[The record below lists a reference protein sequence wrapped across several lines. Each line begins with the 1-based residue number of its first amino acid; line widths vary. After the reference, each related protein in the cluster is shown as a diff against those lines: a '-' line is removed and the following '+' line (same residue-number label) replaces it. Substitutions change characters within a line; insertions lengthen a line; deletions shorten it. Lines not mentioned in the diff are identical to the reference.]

1 MKKITTFSIIFLLL
15 ATSSVYSERS
25 AAVQH
30 DGTTLYVGGD
40 GPGNYSHIQDALD
53 NTSDGDT
60 VVVFRGTYFETIII
74 DTSIMLLG
82 ENKNKTIID
91 GDKKG
96 DVVSVIADHVT
107 ISGFTILN
115 GGRPFYSYKEGGGIR
130 LDPSSYSVITD
141 NIIRQN
147 DFFGILSVETTSSHN
162 TISNNIVSENGRED
176 YKKRSY
182 FNIGCIHSPF
192 NTISHNIIEN
202 ALGLGVSCCYWSV
215 NTTINGNII
224 RNNTMGGIRS
234 RHSFNNHIYN
244 NLFEN
249 NSLFGLRILNE
260 SDGNIIEDNTFLNN
274 KPLDAFFDIGMP
286 LARNHWEGN
295 YWSHGRLL
303 PKIVLGHLR
312 PPMKSAF
319 GIPWV
324 AVDWHPAKEPNTLL

>member
-1 MKKITTFSIIFLLL
+1 MRKIIAFFIVLLL
-15 ATSSVYSERS
+15 ATPLVSI
-25 AAVQH
+25 A
-30 DGTTLYVGGD
+30 GTTALLQDGHTFYVGGS

-53 NTSDGDT
+53 NTTDGDT
-60 VVVFRGTYFETIII
+60 VIVYAGTYAETLII
-74 DTSIMLLG
+74 DTSILLLG
-82 ENKNKTIID
+82 EDRTTTIID
-91 GDKKG
+91 GGKKG
-96 DVVSVIADHVT
+96 DVVMVIADHVT
-107 ISGFTILN
+107 ISGFTITN
-115 GGRPFYSYKEGGGIR
+115 GGRPFYSFKEGGGIR

-141 NIIRQN
+141 NIVKNN

-162 TISNNIVSENGRED
+162 TISYNMVSMNGRED

-202 ALGLGVSCCYWSV
+202 ALGLGMSCCYWSV
-215 NTTINGNII
+215 NTTIYGNIF

-260 SDGNIIEDNTFLNN
+260 SDGNIIEYNTFLNN
-274 KPLDAFFDIGMP
+274 KPLDAFFDIAKP
-286 LARNHWEGN
+286 FSRNTWKGN
-295 YWSHGRLL
+295 YWTHARVL
-303 PKIVLGHLR
+303 PKVILGHIR
-312 PPMKSAF
+312 PAMKIAF

-324 AVDWHPAKEPNTLL
+324 AIDWRPAHEPIPIE